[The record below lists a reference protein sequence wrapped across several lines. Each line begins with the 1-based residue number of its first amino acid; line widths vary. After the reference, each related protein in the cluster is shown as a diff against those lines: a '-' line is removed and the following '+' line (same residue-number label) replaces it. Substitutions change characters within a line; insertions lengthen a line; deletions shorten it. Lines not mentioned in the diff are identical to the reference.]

1 MIYLNFNNLDA
12 ETQQHLLSV
21 SKEEIENKFGRDLKI
36 YAKENHMEYETI
48 LFEEAVKNLY
58 AYTYVFNI

>member
-1 MIYLNFNNLDA
+1 MIYLNYNNLDE

-21 SKEEIENKFGRDLKI
+21 SKEEIESKFGRDLKI

-48 LFEEAVKNLY
+48 LYEEAVKNLY

>member
-1 MIYLNFNNLDA
+1 MIYLNYNNLDE

-21 SKEEIENKFGRDLKI
+21 SKEEIENKFGTDFKI
-36 YAKENHMEYETI
+36 YAKENHLEYETI
-48 LFEEAVKNLY
+48 LYEEAVKNLY